1 MVKETEEIQK
11 VLNFI
16 NRIHDLSDKQMLSS
30 SPLGYEEYKK
40 ELSRII
46 NLDNNT
52 IEYEL
57 NEGEFIFLNTWC

>member
-1 MVKETEEIQK
+1 METEEIQK

-40 ELSRII
+40 TSQK
-46 NLDNNT
+46 N
-52 IEYEL
+52 
-57 NEGEFIFLNTWC
+57 G